1 MSNDNDN
8 NNNIKTDISNLKNYY
23 PASITILLNTRILG
37 HTKTIYNPN
46 MTLPSNSSSSKTV
59 YFNPLIK
66 LDKRIVQTIPKG
78 KNEDFIYEQFFSP
91 SYFNSLLIRS
101 QYYPQPKRTLEQATE
116 QGIVDN
122 NIKILLDTLFNAN
135 KPFYIDK
142 KRYTSYGYTWNKGDW
157 IIESTNSSKI
167 IKKFY
172 NYYQTSSSN
181 YPRTAY
187 TNRYN
192 VPTATVQTIIP
203 SAPMI
208 VPTTTTLYQPNQLLS
223 PVISPS
229 NMITYQT
236 PILQSYPY
244 QNVMVPNANEN
255 PMFESFNKFEESVD
269 ENILHGSSASSTFG
283 DIIDEQQKTKQQKKP
298 RMTADKEI
306 ASQGQTQQ
314 PPMSQPSSRQQ
325 QKQPPKKPLSVINYT
340 INQPESQILKEQY
353 LFYALD
359 GFKNGFIN
367 ANKIK
372 CSAINTVDQL
382 KTIQS
387 GAFYNNKILPW
398 SVLSND
404 GNGDCLFYVFCQI
417 INSPDYKTINSVL
430 KTRQNEFKTGDKNIA
445 YYDSDG
451 NYTVAGLRN
460 LVADFILYNIDYG
473 EAIRDSISTRQ
484 TNEPDDQY
492 IVSGNL
498 NQTLNNM
505 RICADEKNRA
515 LSKQK
520 ALSKNNY
527 YWGDQSAINIIE
539 YVFQLK
545 TIIIHKPNQVNK
557 LPDEIY
563 NDNDKVT
570 TSLKKNTVIYGDYVE
585 IEYYMDNTQ
594 NKSIIETGYLMDKQ
608 FDKAGNLQSVT
619 ILKNNNIDPNT
630 CQFEKKLI
638 NNDNNNTIITIHKIE
653 KYKIYNSDSFPLLQ
667 GGSYKNYVYILNHDR
682 NHYET
687 VSFVIRGKMRY
698 VFDTNNILDFHPYI
712 IYMIFLYAF
721 MIGSPGSSPFNTTTL
736 EQYLAQLYRYYYS
749 NTKIKNR
756 LLLGG
761 AGDGKSPL
769 THRIELDKTPSSAP
783 MAIAS
788 PIYSPT
794 STPTSTPS
802 SSPRVTTAIPSSTP
816 TTTST
821 PTSTPSYYG
830 QFKNYVNDKL
840 DQPLP
845 INNSNKTTPV
855 YYANPNLSYYVVV
868 NLELFPGDKISDMDK
883 RNLGCQIK
891 FDNIRKSYAD
901 LLGYQFQPSLLN
913 TNVMPSRIDTKSG
926 TSGSGSGSSKST
938 SNSNN
943 TTKKNKNGSNS
954 KNYNRNT
961 RRYRG

>member
-1 MSNDNDN
+1 MNNDNVKNDN
-8 NNNIKTDISNLKNYY
+8 SNMKNYY

-37 HTKTIYNPN
+37 HTKTIYYPN
-46 MTLPSNSSSSKTV
+46 MTLPSISSKTV

-78 KNEDFIYEQFFSP
+78 KKEDFIYEQFFSP

-116 QGIVDN
+116 QGIIDN
-122 NIKILLDTLFNAN
+122 NIKIMLDTLFNAN

-181 YPRTAY
+181 YPRTGY
-187 TNRYN
+187 INRYN
-192 VPTATVQTIIP
+192 VPTATVQTIMP

-208 VPTTTTLYQPNQLLS
+208 VPTTTTLYQPNQLLY
-223 PVISPS
+223 PTIGQS
-229 NMITYQT
+229 NLITYQT

-255 PMFESFNKFEESVD
+255 PMFDSFNKFEESVD

-283 DIIDEQQKTKQQKKP
+283 DIIDEQQKKP
-298 RMTADKEI
+298 RMTADKLI
-306 ASQGQTQQ
+306 ASQGQTQKQ
-314 PPMSQPSSRQQ
+314 QPMS
-325 QKQPPKKPLSVINYT
+325 QPPKKPLSVINNT
-340 INQPESQILKEQY
+340 INQPESQLLKEQY

-367 ANKIK
+367 ANRIN

-387 GAFYNNKILPW
+387 GAFYNYKIQPW

-417 INSPDYKTINSVL
+417 INSPDYKAINSVL
-430 KTRQNEFKTGDKNIA
+430 KTRQNEFKTRDKNIE
-445 YYDSDG
+445 YYDSEG

-460 LVADFILYNIDYG
+460 IVADFILYNIDYG
-473 EAIRDSISTRQ
+473 VDIGEDIISRNTNDS
-484 TNEPDDQY
+484 DDRY

-498 NQTLNNM
+498 NQTLDNM
-505 RICADEKNRA
+505 RICADKNNRA

-520 ALSKNNY
+520 ALPKNNY
-527 YWGDQSAINIIE
+527 YWGDQTAINIIE
-539 YVFQLK
+539 YVFKFK
-545 TIIIHKPNQVNK
+545 TIIIHKPNQVNRK
-557 LPDEIY
+557 TEVYI
-563 NDNDKVT
+563 DNDKVT
-570 TSLKKNTVIYGDYVE
+570 INFKNNTVINSDYVE
-585 IEYYMDNTQ
+585 IEYYTDNTQ
-594 NKSIIETGYLMDKQ
+594 KNSVIESGYLIDKQ
-608 FDKAGNLQSVT
+608 LDKSGNLQSVT
-619 ILKNNNIDPNT
+619 ILKNNNIDPKT

-653 KYKIYNSDSFPLLQ
+653 KYKIYNSDSFRLLQ
-667 GGSYKNYVYILNHDR
+667 GGGSYKNYVYILNHDR

-687 VSFVIRGKMRY
+687 VSFFIKGNMRY
-698 VFDTNNILDFHPYI
+698 VFDSNYILNFHPYI

-721 MIGSPGSSPFNTTTL
+721 MIGRPVSSPFNKTTL
-736 EQYLAQLYRYYYS
+736 EPYLEQLYRYYSS
-749 NTKIKNR
+749 NTRIKNR

-761 AGDGKSPL
+761 AGDGSPIG
-769 THRIELDKTPSSAP
+769 HRIT
-783 MAIAS
+783 IAS
-788 PIYSPT
+788 PVTTPSPTPISTPRVTISTPTSNPT

-802 SSPRVTTAIPSSTP
+802 T
-816 TTTST
+816 
-821 PTSTPSYYG
+821 SYYG
-830 QFKNYVNDKL
+830 QFKNYVNNKL
-840 DQPLP
+840 DQPLT
-845 INNSNKTTPV
+845 IKDSNKTTPV

-868 NLELFPGDKISDMDK
+868 NLELFPGDKISDLDK
-883 RNLGCQIK
+883 RNLGCQIR

-901 LLGYQFQPSLLN
+901 LLGYQYQPSLLN

-926 TSGSGSGSSKST
+926 SSKST
-938 SNSNN
+938 SSSNN
-943 TTKKNKNGSNS
+943 TTKKNRNGYYNNS

>member
-1 MSNDNDN
+1 MNNDNVKNDN
-8 NNNIKTDISNLKNYY
+8 SNMKNYY

-37 HTKTIYNPN
+37 HTKTIYYPN
-46 MTLPSNSSSSKTV
+46 MTLPSISSKTV

-78 KNEDFIYEQFFSP
+78 KKEDFIYEQFFSP

-116 QGIVDN
+116 QGIIDN
-122 NIKILLDTLFNAN
+122 NIKIMLDTLFNAN

-181 YPRTAY
+181 YPRTGY

-192 VPTATVQTIIP
+192 VPTATVQTIMP

-208 VPTTTTLYQPNQLLS
+208 MPTTTTLYQPNQLLY
-223 PVISPS
+223 PTIGQS
-229 NMITYQT
+229 NLITYQT

-255 PMFESFNKFEESVD
+255 PMFDSFNKFEESVD

-298 RMTADKEI
+298 RMTADKLI

-314 PPMSQPSSRQQ
+314 QPMSQP
-325 QKQPPKKPLSVINYT
+325 PKNPLSVINNT
-340 INQPESQILKEQY
+340 INQPESEILKKQY

-367 ANKIK
+367 ANRIN

-382 KTIQS
+382 KTINR
-387 GAFYNNKILPW
+387 GAFYDYKIEPW

-417 INSPDYKTINSVL
+417 VNSPDYKTINSVL

-460 LVADFILYNIDYG
+460 IVADFILYNIDYG
-473 EAIRDSISTRQ
+473 VDIGDSIISRY
-484 TNEPDDQY
+484 TNEPDDRY

-498 NQTLNNM
+498 NQTLDNM
-505 RICADEKNRA
+505 RICADKNNRA

-520 ALSKNNY
+520 ALPNNNY
-527 YWGDQSAINIIE
+527 YWGDQTAINIIE
-539 YVFQLK
+539 YVFKFK
-545 TIIIHKPNQVNK
+545 TIIIHKPNQVNRK
-557 LPDEIY
+557 TEVY

-570 TSLKKNTVIYGDYVE
+570 INFKNNTVINSDYVE
-585 IEYYMDNTQ
+585 IEYYTDNTQ
-594 NKSIIETGYLMDKQ
+594 KNSVIESGYLIDKQ
-608 FDKAGNLQSVT
+608 LDKDGYLQSVT
-619 ILKNNNIDPNT
+619 ILKNNNMDLNT
-630 CQFEKKLI
+630 CEFEKKLI

-653 KYKIYNSDSFPLLQ
+653 KYKIYNSDSFTLLR
-667 GGSYKNYVYILNHDR
+667 GGLYKNYVYILNHDR

-687 VSFVIRGKMRY
+687 VSFFIRGNMCY
-698 VFDTNNILDFHPYI
+698 VFNNNDIFAFHPYI

-721 MIGSPGSSPFNTTTL
+721 MIGRPLASPFSKTTL
-736 EQYLAQLYRYYYS
+736 NQYLEQLYRYYSS

-761 AGDGKSPL
+761 AGDGSP
-769 THRIELDKTPSSAP
+769 IANP

-788 PIYSPT
+788 PRANPMAIASPRANPMAIASPVTTPSSTPISTPRVTVSTPTSNPT

-802 SSPRVTTAIPSSTP
+802 T
-816 TTTST
+816 
-821 PTSTPSYYG
+821 SYYS
-830 QFKNYVNDKL
+830 QFKNYVNNKL
-840 DQPLP
+840 DQPLT
-845 INNSNKTTPV
+845 IKDSNKTTPF

-868 NLELFPGDKISDMDK
+868 NLELFPGDKISDLDK

-901 LLGYQFQPSLLN
+901 LLGYQYQPSLLN
-913 TNVMPSRIDTKSG
+913 TNVMPSKIDNSNSSS
-926 TSGSGSGSSKST
+926 TSSSRKST
-938 SNSNN
+938 STSNN
-943 TTKKNKNGSNS
+943 NSTKKNGNGNNDRNRDRKYNNRKNDKNG
-954 KNYNRNT
+954 NRST
-961 RRYRG
+961 RKYRG